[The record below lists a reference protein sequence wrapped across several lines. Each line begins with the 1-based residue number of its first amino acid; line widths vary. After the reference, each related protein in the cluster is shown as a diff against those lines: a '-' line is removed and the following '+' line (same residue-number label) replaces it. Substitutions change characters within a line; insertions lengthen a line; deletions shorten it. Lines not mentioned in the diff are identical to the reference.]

1 MAVWFTVAKRETCP
15 RCDGLGYKVLFEE
28 AVVMPNGGISQP
40 ARPES
45 EWPVCRECKGNGYTE
60 TQVDL
65 REALREIMQEAI
77 DADNR

>member
-15 RCDGLGYKVLFEE
+15 KCNGFGHIVMFEE

-40 ARPES
+40 AKPRE
-45 EWPVCRECKGNGYTE
+45 EWPTCDNCSGVGYTE

-65 REALREIMQEAI
+65 REALRAIMQEAI